1 MSRPGNEPQSG
12 RYDEGYFTHVY
23 PSRAL
28 SPFSINWWSARFY
41 ARFCRRILGKS
52 GGRRVLEVG
61 CGQGFIAADL
71 ATRFDVFGL
80 DLSPF
85 AIEQAGRQ
93 APRARFFVADITG
106 DLPPEVARGGFDL
119 ILARY
124 VLEHLAAPSE
134 ALVRLAALLAPGGHL
149 VFAVP
154 NMKSPGRRLKGENWF
169 GFRDPTHVSLLEPER
184 WLDLTREVGLTVSC
198 AFSDGL
204 WDVPYRAHVPRLI
217 QYLFFSLPT
226 IATVLLGRPLVPP
239 ERGENLIVMA
249 RRGMP

>member
-1 MSRPGNEPQSG
+1 MTRRRNEPGSG
-12 RYDEGYFTHVY
+12 GFDEAYFTQVY
-23 PSRAL
+23 PPRAL

-41 ARFCRRILGKS
+41 ARLCRRVLDQS

-61 CGQGFIAADL
+61 CGQGFIAAKL
-71 ATRFDVFGL
+71 ASRFDVVGL
-80 DLSPF
+80 DISPF
-85 AIEQAGRQ
+85 AIELAGRL
-93 APRARFFVADITG
+93 APRARFFVADIAG
-106 DLPPEVARGGFDL
+106 NLPSEVALGGFDL

-124 VLEHLAAPSE
+124 VLEHLTAPAE

-149 VFAVP
+149 LFAVP

-184 WLDLTREVGLTVSC
+184 WLDLTREVGLSVSC

-204 WDVPYRAHVPRLI
+204 WDVPYRAHLPRLI
-217 QYLFFSLPT
+217 QYLYFSLPT
-226 IATVLLGRPLVPP
+226 IATVLLGRPLLAP

-249 RRGMP
+249 RRCMP